1 MRRRPKRT
9 ERGMSIARGT
19 ALVILSSCLLA
30 AGPASAFA
38 QGTDYPAKPVT
49 MIVPFP
55 AGGRT
60 DVIGRVIAQHLSK
73 QLGKPVAVVNKPG
86 ASSVLGS
93 MEVAQSKP
101 DGYTFGF
108 FSTSAV
114 TAQYTVPTPLSLG
127 DFELVAIVN
136 TDPAAIAVQGS
147 APWKSLKQVVEDA
160 RKQPDHL
167 RIGMIPGASAQIFAA
182 GFARAANVKLIN
194 VPFKGDIDGAV
205 ALAGGHIEV
214 HVAVP
219 VSYKS
224 LLDAKKVRILAV
236 AAESPS
242 PLYGNLPTFRQNGVD
257 LVIGAFHG
265 VYVPKET
272 PQDTINKLADALQK
286 TLQSKELIDSM
297 NDVGAGVM
305 YLRGAEAKQY
315 LAQQDATYRAII
327 EKLGLRVAP
336 AR

>member
-1 MRRRPKRT
+1 MNNKGKMSPTMRRAYLLLPVC
-9 ERGMSIARGT
+9 IV
-19 ALVILSSCLLA
+19 LVS
-30 AGPASAFA
+30 PAQPFA
-38 QGTDYPAKPVT
+38 QTMDYPTKPVT
-49 MIVPFP
+49 MVVPFP

-60 DVIGRVIAQHLSK
+60 DVIGRVVAQHLSK
-73 QLGKPVAVVNKPG
+73 QLGKPAAVVNKPG

-101 DGYTFGF
+101 DGYTLGF

-136 TDPAAIAVQGS
+136 TDPAAIAVQES

-160 RKQPDHL
+160 RKQPDQL

-194 VPFKGDIDGAV
+194 VPFKGDVDGAV
-205 ALAGGHIEV
+205 ALAGGHIEM

-224 LLDAKKVRILAV
+224 LIDAKKVRILAL
-236 AAESPS
+236 AAEKSSPA
-242 PLYGNLPTFRQNGVD
+242 YGNIPTFRDNSVD

-265 VYVPKET
+265 VYVPKGT
-272 PQDTINKLADALQK
+272 PQPVVGKLAEALEK
-286 TLQSKELIDSM
+286 TVGGSEFIGTMHEL
-297 NDVGAGVM
+297 GAGIEF
-305 YLRGAEAKQY
+305 LKDAEAKAF
-315 LAQQDATYRAII
+315 LAKQDSTYKAII
-327 EKLGLRVAP
+327 EDLGLRVAP

>member
-1 MRRRPKRT
+1 MSVTMRRAYLILPVC
-9 ERGMSIARGT
+9 IV
-19 ALVILSSCLLA
+19 LVF
-30 AGPASAFA
+30 PAQSFA
-38 QGTDYPAKPVT
+38 QAMDYPTKPVT

-60 DVIGRVIAQHLSK
+60 DVIGRVVAQHLSK
-73 QLGKPVAVVNKPG
+73 YLGKPAAVVNKPG

-136 TDPAAIAVQGS
+136 TDPAAIAVQES

-182 GFARAANVKLIN
+182 GLARAADVKLIN

-205 ALAGGHIEV
+205 ALAGGHIEI

-224 LLDAKKVRILAV
+224 LIDAKKVRILAL
-236 AAESPS
+236 AAEKSS
-242 PLYGNLPTFRQNGVD
+242 QTYGNIPTCRDNDVD

-265 VYVPKET
+265 VYVPKGT
-272 PQDTINKLADALQK
+272 PQPIIGKLAEALEK
-286 TLQSKELIDSM
+286 TTAGNEFVGTMHEL
-297 NDVGAGVM
+297 GAGIEF
-305 YLRGAEAKQY
+305 LKGAEAKAF
-315 LAQQDATYRAII
+315 LAKQDATYKVII
-327 EKLGLRVAP
+327 EDLGLRVAP

>member
-1 MRRRPKRT
+1 MRRT
-9 ERGMSIARGT
+9 DLI
-19 ALVILSSCLLA
+19 LVICIVLVLPALS
-30 AGPASAFA
+30 FA
-38 QGTDYPAKPVT
+38 QGVDYPTKPVT

-60 DVIGRVIAQHLSK
+60 DVIGRVVAQHLSK
-73 QLGKPVAVVNKPG
+73 QLSKPAAVVNKPG

-101 DGYTFGF
+101 DGYTLGF
-108 FSTSAV
+108 FSTSVV

-136 TDPAAIAVQGS
+136 TDPAAIAVQES

-160 RKQPDHL
+160 RKRPDQL

-194 VPFKGDIDGAV
+194 VPFKGDVDGAV
-205 ALAGGHIEV
+205 ALAGGHIEI

-224 LLDAKKVRILAV
+224 LIDAKKVRILAL
-236 AAESPS
+236 AAEKSSPT
-242 PLYGNLPTFRQNGVD
+242 YGNIPTFRDNGID

-265 VYVPKET
+265 VYVPKGT
-272 PQDTINKLADALQK
+272 PQPIVGKLAEALEK
-286 TLQSKELIDSM
+286 TMAGSEFIGTMHEL
-297 NDVGAGVM
+297 GAGIEF
-305 YLRGAEAKQY
+305 LKDAEAKAF
-315 LAQQDATYRAII
+315 LARQDATYRAII
-327 EKLGLRVAP
+327 EDLGLRVAP

>member
-1 MRRRPKRT
+1 MRKAHLIF
-9 ERGMSIARGT
+9 SICT
-19 ALVILSSCLLA
+19 ALLS
-30 AGPASAFA
+30 PASSFA
-38 QGTDYPAKPVT
+38 QVADYPAKAVT

-60 DVIGRVIAQHLSK
+60 DVIGRVVAQHLSK

-101 DGYTFGF
+101 DGYTLGF

-136 TDPAAIAVQGS
+136 TDPAAIAVQES
-147 APWKSLKQVVEDA
+147 APWKSLRQAVEDA
-160 RKQPDHL
+160 RRQPDHL

-194 VPFKGDIDGAV
+194 VPFKGDIDGAI
-205 ALAGGHIEV
+205 ALAGGHIEM

-224 LLDAKKVRILAV
+224 LIDAKKVRILAL
-236 AAESPS
+236 AAEQSSPN
-242 PLYGNLPTFRQNGVD
+242 YGNIPTFRDNGVD

-265 VYVPKET
+265 VYLPKGS
-272 PQDTINKLADALQK
+272 PQPVVGKLAEAFEK
-286 TLQSKELIDSM
+286 TMSAQELIGAM
-297 NDVGAGVM
+297 HELGAGIHF
-305 YLRGAEAKQY
+305 LKDAEAKAF
-315 LAQQDATYRAII
+315 LAGQDATYKGII
-327 EKLGLRVAP
+327 EDLGLRVAP
-336 AR
+336 TR

>member
-1 MRRRPKRT
+1 MKTFTR
-9 ERGMSIARGT
+9 MVCL
-19 ALVILSSCLLA
+19 LVIGVLLPCQ
-30 AGPASAFA
+30 GPATA
-38 QGTDYPAKPVT
+38 QTDYPTKPLT

-60 DVIGRVIAQHLSK
+60 DVIGRVLAQHLPR
-73 QLGKPVAVVNKPG
+73 QLGKSVAVVNKPG

-93 MEVAQSKP
+93 MEVAQSKA
-101 DGYTFGF
+101 DGYTVGF

-136 TDPAAIAVQGS
+136 TDPAALAVQEQS
-147 APWKSLKQVVEDA
+147 AWKSLKDLVADA

-182 GFARAANVKLIN
+182 GFARAAGVKLIH

-205 ALAGGHIEV
+205 ALAGGHIEI

-224 LLDAKKVRILAV
+224 LAEAKKVRILAV
-236 AAESPS
+236 AAEKTS
-242 PLYGNLPTFRQNGVD
+242 PLYGNLPTFRDNGAD

-265 VYVPKET
+265 VYVPKAT
-272 PQDTINKLADALQK
+272 PQPIVAKLADVLEK
-286 TLQSKELIDSM
+286 TMAADEFATAMREL
-297 NDVGAGVM
+297 GAGIEF
-305 YLRGAEAKQY
+305 LKGAEAKAY
-315 LAQQDATYRAII
+315 LANQDATYKAII
-327 EKLGLRVAP
+327 EDLGLRVAP

>member
-1 MRRRPKRT
+1 MRK
-9 ERGMSIARGT
+9 AH
-19 ALVILSSCLLA
+19 LLLA
-30 AGPASAFA
+30 ICTPLILPAPSFA
-38 QGTDYPAKPVT
+38 QAVDYPAKAVT

-60 DVIGRVIAQHLSK
+60 DVIGRVVAQHLSK

-101 DGYTFGF
+101 DGYTLGF
-108 FSTSAV
+108 FSTSVV
-114 TAQYTVPTPLSLG
+114 TAQYTVPTPLALG

-136 TDPAAIAVQGS
+136 TDPAAIAAQES
-147 APWKSLKQVVEDA
+147 APWKSLKQAVEDA
-160 RKQPDHL
+160 RAQPDRL

-194 VPFKGDIDGAV
+194 VPFKGDIDGAI
-205 ALAGGHIEV
+205 ALAGGHIEM

-224 LLDAKKVRILAV
+224 LIDAKKVRILAL
-236 AAESPS
+236 AAEQSSPD
-242 PLYGNLPTFRQNGVD
+242 YGNIPTFRDNGID

-265 VYVPKET
+265 VYLPKGS
-272 PQDTINKLADALQK
+272 PQPIVEKLAETLEK
-286 TLQSKELIDSM
+286 TMSSNEVVGTMHEL
-297 NDVGAGVM
+297 GAGIQF
-305 YLRGAEAKQY
+305 LKAAEAKAF
-315 LAQQDATYRAII
+315 LAKQDATYRGII
-327 EKLGLRVAP
+327 EDLGLRIVP